1 MTPGQFTLAPNT
13 PSDIP
18 KLMQPT
24 TPSKYLLIG
33 LAVFLIAFS
42 LAVFAKPVTVTDDR
56 GVAVTFD
63 APPQRI
69 ISLLPS
75 LTESICALGKCANL
89 VGIDR
94 FSNWPKSIQDLP
106 KLGGMG
112 DINLERI
119 AQLKP
124 DVVLLEKS
132 SPVISRLNDLGIK
145 TFTLDVK
152 SMGDEKR
159 ALQKL
164 DLILGTSESARVW
177 NQIEQELTR
186 ASKQLNL
193 DRKTLR
199 VYFEVNPAPFA
210 AGKSSFI
217 GEILSRLGLLN
228 IMPESLGPFPK
239 INPEFVVKTKPD
251 FIFLSES
258 TEEDIQKRPGWN
270 TIPAVLNQRICT
282 FNAQQN
288 DVLVRPGPRMGE
300 AALIISQCIQ
310 EKMSSS
316 R

>member
-1 MTPGQFTLAPNT
+1 MQTST
-13 PSDIP
+13 PSR
-18 KLMQPT
+18 
-24 TPSKYLLIG
+24 YLLVG
-33 LAVFLIAFS
+33 VALFLIAFS
-42 LAVFAKPVTVTDDR
+42 LAVFAKPVTVVDDR
-56 GVAVTFD
+56 GIAITFD
-63 APPQRI
+63 TPPQRI

-75 LTESICALGKCANL
+75 LTESVCALGKCSSL

-112 DINLERI
+112 DTNLERI
-119 AQLKP
+119 IQLKP
-124 DVVLLEKS
+124 NVVLLEKS
-132 SPVISRLNDLGIK
+132 SPLITRLNDLGIK
-145 TFTLDVK
+145 TFALDVK
-152 SMGDEKR
+152 SMGDEER
-159 ALQKL
+159 ALKKL
-164 DLILGTSESARVW
+164 DLVLATSESARVW

-193 DRKTLR
+193 DGKHLR

-217 GEILSRLGLLN
+217 GEILSRLGLVN
-228 IMPESLGPFPK
+228 IIPESLGPFPK
-239 INPEFVVKTKPD
+239 INPEFVVQAKPD
-251 FIFLSES
+251 LILLSES
-258 TEEDIQKRPGWN
+258 TIVDIERRPGWN
-270 TIPAVLNQRICT
+270 TIPAIAKQRLCI
-282 FNAQQN
+282 FDAQQN